1 MGTVTEAVKVTV
13 AVTVAVTVTVRVT
26 AAVAWARAP
35 ERGWGR
41 GACHQTLREEV
52 SRVQCINPRGKSSE
66 RMVTVAD
73 PFSPI
78 NGWSLWQR
86 RGARRSAAA

>member
-13 AVTVAVTVTVRVT
+13 AVTVAVTVTVKVT

-52 SRVQCINPRGKSSE
+52 SRVQCINPIG
-66 RMVTVAD
+66 V
-73 PFSPI
+73 SPV

>member
-13 AVTVAVTVTVRVT
+13 AVTVAVTVKVT

-52 SRVQCINPRGKSSE
+52 SRVQCINPIG
-66 RMVTVAD
+66 V
-73 PFSPI
+73 SPV
-78 NGWSLWQR
+78 NGWSLWRIHSVQLT
-86 RGARRSAAA
+86 AY